1 MALTRK
7 MLKAMGIEEDKIEQI
22 IEAHSETVNALKD
35 ERDDYKAKAD
45 MLPDVQKQLDDARNA
60 LAKHGDGEVVAKS
73 EYDKIKN
80 EYDTYKSEQVAKET
94 RAAKERAVRE
104 FYKSAVGISEK
115 RLDAIMKV
123 TKLDD
128 FELDHDGNIKNADE
142 HAKTAKEEWADFVD
156 TYGEEGAG
164 TARPPERGGKTTKTK
179 DEILA
184 IKDGAA
190 RRQAMAE
197 NPTLFGLPANK

>member
-22 IEAHSETVNALKD
+22 IEAHSETVDALKD

-45 MLPDVQKQLDDARNA
+45 TLPDVQKQLDEAKKA

-128 FELDHDGNIKNADE
+128 FELDHDGKIKNADE

-164 TARPPERGGKTTKTK
+164 TARPPQRGGKTTKTK